1 MRKQKT
7 FTCILL
13 SVLLF
18 CAGCSSSTKSSDHAD
33 TSSADEFTQK
43 YILTRFYGSESDR
56 DEWIKEKEDEDVQHN
71 IAYDQTSDSIT
82 VTASLTQA
90 QYWVKKAEDEIEQN
104 ALAISKDD
112 NYSISVNAT
121 DTQMTITSSSGWNL
135 KHLQKTVDEDLLAME
150 IHQVFSGISS
160 WHIDVDVVNEET
172 GEKVKSF
179 SLPDDDLVLND
190 SIWQS

>member
-56 DEWIKEKEDEDVQHN
+56 DEWIKEKEDEDVQHS